1 MSNMTNR
8 LSDSQLADIAKQ
20 KYETEQ
26 INRVPGVVVDLPSRG
41 LVYPKSSVLREG
53 TVDMR
58 YMTAYDEDI
67 LTNKNYIQ
75 RGIIFDKLIQSV
87 VTTRGFNVAEL
98 IDADKEW
105 IIFMI
110 RITSYESEYP
120 VTVTA
125 PTGEAINAVVNLSKL
140 KFKPFELTSDDQGL
154 FDFQTPSGDT
164 IKFKFLPSSVTKELP
179 AEHAIS
185 YILSNSIV
193 QVNEITDKQ
202 QINDW
207 IRYKFLRK
215 DSSAFRK
222 YMQENV
228 PQIDMTYKFEYTTEE
243 GKQESFLGG
252 FPIGSDFFWL

>member
-1 MSNMTNR
+1 MSKMTNR

-20 KYETEQ
+20 KFETSQ
-26 INRVPGVVVDLPSRG
+26 ISQVPGVVVDLPSRG
-41 LVYPKSSVLREG
+41 LVYPKSSVLRSG
-53 TVDMR
+53 TLEIR

-87 VTTRGFNVAEL
+87 VTTPDFNVAEL

-120 VTVTA
+120 VTITA
-125 PTGEAINAVVNLSKL
+125 PNGETINSTVDLSKL
-140 KFKPFELTSDDQGL
+140 KFKPFELTSDDTGL
-154 FDFQTPSGDT
+154 FDFQTPSGDI
-164 IKFKFLPSSVTKELP
+164 IKFKFLPSSVMKELP
-179 AEHAIS
+179 VEHAIS
-185 YILSNSIV
+185 YILSNSII
-193 QVNEITDKQ
+193 QVNDISNKSE
-202 QINDW
+202 INDW

-215 DSSAFRK
+215 DSSAFRN
-222 YMQENV
+222 YMQKHSPE
-228 PQIDMTYKFEYTTEE
+228 IEMTYEFEYTTED
-243 GKQESFLGG
+243 GKQEVFRAG